1 MIVLIYNNLEKQYE
15 YRLHQ
20 NDFYQFYSYMGNE
33 ISYPLKPFLVETDKD
48 RFWDRCVNIVNKLS
62 TSMLRINSD
71 PSFFTEIF
79 TELKEVGANIE
90 YRN

>member
-1 MIVLIYNNLEKQYE
+1 MV
-15 YRLHQ
+15 
-20 NDFYQFYSYMGNE
+20 NE
-33 ISYPLKPFLVETDKD
+33 ISYPQKPFLVESDKD
-48 RFWDRCVNIVNKLS
+48 RFWDRCVNIVNRLS

-90 YRN
+90 YRTWLFSS